1 MSSASGLKKRVFG
14 AAKKFGYTIIPNWR
28 LHSYTASEYLQ
39 KLFKFLDVDV
49 VFDVGANVGQ
59 YYQFLRNEVGYEGL
73 VVSFEPTPNLARVL
87 KEKASREKSWVIE
100 DIALGSENGEF
111 EFNVMENTELNSF
124 RNPKHDD
131 TKLFVDLNVVREKVM
146 VKTRTVDEVYDEIT
160 RKYHKK
166 NAYLKIDTQG
176 FDLEVLKGASRSLAA
191 IPALQVEVSV
201 VPIYQNAPVYK
212 DIIDYLEA
220 RDFVMSGIFP
230 NNEGHFPR
238 LIEFDLYMINK
249 SRL

>member
-1 MSSASGLKKRVFG
+1 MSAADGLKKQVFKI
-14 AAKKFGYTIIPNWR
+14 AKKFGYTVIPNWR
-28 LHSYTASEYLQ
+28 LHSFTASEYLQ
-39 KLFKFLDVDV
+39 KLFKRLEIDV

-73 VVSFEPTPNLARVL
+73 VVSFEPTPNLVRKL
-87 KEKASREKSWVIE
+87 KEKAAREKSWVIQ
-100 DIALGSENGEF
+100 DIALGAENGEF

-124 RNPKHDD
+124 RQPSHED

-146 VKTRTVDEVYDEIT
+146 VKTRELDAVYDEIT
-160 RKYHKK
+160 QKYNKK
-166 NAYLKIDTQG
+166 NVYLKVDTQG
-176 FDLEVLKGASRSLAA
+176 FDLEVLKGASGSLIK

-201 VPIYQNAPVYK
+201 VPIYQEAPTYK
-212 DIIDYLEA
+212 DIISHLEA
-220 RDFVMSGIFP
+220 KNFVMSGIFP

-249 SRL
+249 NKL